1 VILVL
6 AHAGD
11 AIARRLAEA
20 WGARVVTARDL
31 STRGWRHF
39 PVGGGRDMLGLADG
53 TVAAAS
59 LRGVHTRLG
68 AVAPAD
74 LPHITADDREYVAAE
89 MTAFLLSFLGG
100 LSCPVLNRPTASS
113 LMGPGWH
120 LPRWRAAAIA
130 VSRAGSRPAAIA
142 AATVSSSH
150 TISSTLPFGID
161 STS

>member
-1 VILVL
+1 
-6 AHAGD
+6 
-11 AIARRLAEA
+11 
-20 WGARVVTARDL
+20 
-31 STRGWRHF
+31 
-39 PVGGGRDMLGLADG
+39 MLGLADG

-130 VSRAGSRPAAIA
+130 AGLRVASDGAAGASVTVLGEQAFGPAALAAPA
-142 AATVSSSH
+142 AALARHAGVELLTARF
-150 TISSTLPFGID
+150 TAEGDFLDADPWAELPPAAAAAARARFE
-161 STS
+161 